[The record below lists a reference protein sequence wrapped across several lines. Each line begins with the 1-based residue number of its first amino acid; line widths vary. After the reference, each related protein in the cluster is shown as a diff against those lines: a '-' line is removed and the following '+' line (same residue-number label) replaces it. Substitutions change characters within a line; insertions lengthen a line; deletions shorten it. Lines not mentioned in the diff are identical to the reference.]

1 MFYLLSLHHPVPN
14 GYPQNFMGTADTSR
28 SAVLVWNP
36 PPAEEQNGIIVNYVI
51 NVTEADRGVT
61 FQLFSRNTS
70 VSVNS
75 LLPFTSYN
83 FLIAA
88 STSVGVGPFSRLLT
102 LQTPED
108 GNY

>member
-51 NVTEADRGVT
+51 NVTEADSGVT